1 MIRDKIR
8 DIPDFPK
15 KGVVFKDITP
25 ILQDPET
32 LKLASVLLL
41 EPFVGKQ
48 VDIVAGIESRGFLLG
63 PRLATDLNAGF
74 VPVRKPGKLPAD
86 RISETY
92 ELEYGMDILEMHTD
106 AIKPGDRVIIHDDL
120 MATGGSAKAA
130 TELVG
135 RLGGIIVGY
144 SFIIELTFL
153 NGTTKLQE
161 GFPVHSLVKI

>member
-1 MIRDKIR
+1 
-8 DIPDFPK
+8 
-15 KGVVFKDITP
+15 
-25 ILQDPET
+25 
-32 LKLASVLLL
+32 
-41 EPFVGKQ
+41 
-48 VDIVAGIESRGFLLG
+48 
-63 PRLATDLNAGF
+63 
-74 VPVRKPGKLPAD
+74 
-86 RISETY
+86 
-92 ELEYGMDILEMHTD
+92 
-106 AIKPGDRVIIHDDL
+106 